1 LEALAREV
9 GCDLHN
15 DTNLAVEDIDGAIV
29 TGYRNLLKAYS
40 AERNRLSECKEQLA
54 SFQGLL
60 AEIPE
65 DFTYPGSVESFDQL
79 LTRPTMIEE
88 TLNTTLEEDVDELL
102 TVHQKACRIGNFV
115 PLMEEAKNLLQESKR
130 AIASLASHLA
140 TLENVVNAYRQG
152 LLQDEQLQSL
162 EKAYVALQS
171 AMRLPILPA
180 LKMSDLETGSLKDA
194 KQRIAAR
201 RQYLVESLDKELSGV
216 KIGHGDWVKLVN
228 DLENNLVPSVSQ
240 EVAGA
245 LVAKGLIRVT
255 YRLGGGA

>member
-1 LEALAREV
+1 
-9 GCDLHN
+9 
-15 DTNLAVEDIDGAIV
+15 
-29 TGYRNLLKAYS
+29 
-40 AERNRLSECKEQLA
+40 
-54 SFQGLL
+54 
-60 AEIPE
+60 
-65 DFTYPGSVESFDQL
+65 
-79 LTRPTMIEE
+79 MIEE

-171 AMRLPILPA
+171 AMRLPVHPA
-180 LKMSDLETGSLKDA
+180 LKMSDLETGNLKDA
-194 KQRIAAR
+194 KQRIVIR
-201 RQYLVESLDKELSGV
+201 RQYLVESLDKELSGL
-216 KIGHGDWVKLVN
+216 KIDHREWVKLVN

-245 LVAKGLIRVT
+245 LVAKGLIRVA

>member
-1 LEALAREV
+1 
-9 GCDLHN
+9 
-15 DTNLAVEDIDGAIV
+15 
-29 TGYRNLLKAYS
+29 
-40 AERNRLSECKEQLA
+40 
-54 SFQGLL
+54 
-60 AEIPE
+60 
-65 DFTYPGSVESFDQL
+65 
-79 LTRPTMIEE
+79 MIEE

-162 EKAYVALQS
+162 ERAYVALQS
-171 AMRLPILPA
+171 AMRLPVLPA
-180 LKMSDLETGSLKDA
+180 LKMSDLETGNLKDA

-240 EVAGA
+240 EVASA